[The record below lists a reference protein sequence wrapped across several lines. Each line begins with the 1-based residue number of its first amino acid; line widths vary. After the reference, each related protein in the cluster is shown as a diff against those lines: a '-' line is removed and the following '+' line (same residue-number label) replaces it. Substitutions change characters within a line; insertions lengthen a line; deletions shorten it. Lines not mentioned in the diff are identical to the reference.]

1 MRGNTSGCSV
11 RISVER
17 SIATIVIDRPRYL
30 NTLTSSVLAQL
41 THAFRYVERDPKVRV
56 VLLTGAGRAFSAGAD
71 LRELAT
77 MTPREGRQFALLGR
91 RLVSLIRRSMRPV
104 VAVVDGYALGGGLEL
119 ATACDLIIAS
129 ERSEFGIPAARLGLF
144 SVWGGVGRILSRLGP
159 IRAKELLLLGRRIDA
174 KRAQEL
180 GLVNI
185 VVPARRLWREV
196 RRITSEL
203 SENAPNTMVLYK
215 RLINES
221 TRRSYRTDMPEL
233 RAFIR
238 CLRSKDFA
246 EGVAAFLKG
255 RKPRFIGR

>member
-1 MRGNTSGCSV
+1 
-11 RISVER
+11 
-17 SIATIVIDRPRYL
+17 
-30 NTLTSSVLAQL
+30 
-41 THAFRYVERDPKVRV
+41 
-56 VLLTGAGRAFSAGAD
+56 
-71 LRELAT
+71 
-77 MTPREGRQFALLGR
+77 
-91 RLVSLIRRSMRPV
+91 
-104 VAVVDGYALGGGLEL
+104 
-119 ATACDLIIAS
+119 
-129 ERSEFGIPAARLGLF
+129 
-144 SVWGGVGRILSRLGP
+144 
-159 IRAKELLLLGRRIDA
+159 
-174 KRAQEL
+174 L